1 MKHYLKLPAIAV
13 FVFFIGYSFELLIH
27 ARNLRHD
34 YFDIIAE
41 LFTVFVSFSIFAMTW
56 FSYGRSRDNNSLFL
70 GAAFLIIGTLDLYHT
85 LSYPFMP
92 DFVTRNSEEKAA
104 FFWNAA
110 RFVSA
115 PLFLASAYIRKDTL
129 PGLINAPVLLFA
141 ALVLPFA
148 FLVVG
153 LFYPHYLP
161 LYSPSERIFL
171 VPLTTVII
179 LYSGYLYTK
188 RIRQEERSDI
198 IFLIYGFILAVFSDV
213 VYFTYD
219 FSGHFLKIAAFYFVY
234 LALYRTS
241 VELPYERL
249 ALAEEKLRLSVEEK
263 YQNLFDSA
271 NDAIMTVNLEDRVT
285 SWNKAA
291 EKLFGW
297 KAEEV
302 IGKKLSPLV
311 VPEELKAERE
321 KHVLN
326 VLAGRALVGVETVR
340 HRKDGTRVDVS
351 LTVSPLLDADHNVT
365 GLSSIIRDVTERKR
379 AGEAL
384 RESEEKYRALIE
396 NIQDGIFIIQDEKIQ
411 FANEAF
417 ARIAGC
423 TVEEVIGK
431 NFMEFVAPEDLGMVA
446 ERYHRRQAGEPV
458 PREYEFRILHKDGG
472 RIIVNMNV
480 GLINYRGKVASMGTV
495 RDVTELKKI
504 EELRREG
511 ERLAFASKA
520 KSDFLATMS
529 HELRTPLNAIIGF
542 SELMK
547 EKVAGELNAKQ
558 RRYVENILASSKHL
572 LALINDI
579 LDMSKI
585 ESGKI
590 ELVIETI
597 SVPEIVNET
606 LMFIKEKAAKR
617 SVKIKKEL
625 DTELGF
631 IEADRLRFKQ
641 VLFNLLDN
649 AVKFTKPEGGV
660 VTVTAKREGAMAK
673 FSVSDTGIGI
683 KEENI
688 GRLFKEFEQVSFG
701 ISRKYGGTGL
711 GLAIS
716 KKLVELHGGRIWAE
730 SRFGEGSTFTFVL
743 PIAEK
748 KL

>member
-13 FVFFIGYSFELLIH
+13 LVFFIGYSFELLIH
-27 ARNLRHD
+27 SRNLQHD
-34 YFDIIAE
+34 YFDLMAE

-70 GAAFLIIGTLDLYHT
+70 GATFLIIGTLDLYHT

-92 DFVTRNSEEKAA
+92 DFVTRNSQEKAA

-110 RFVSA
+110 RLVSA

-148 FLVVG
+148 FLVRG
-153 LFYPHYLP
+153 LFYPHHLP
-161 LYSPSERIFL
+161 LYSPSARIFL
-171 VPLTTVII
+171 VPLTAVII
-179 LYSGYLYTK
+179 LYSSYLYTK
-188 RIRQEERSDI
+188 RIGHEERNNI
-198 IFLIYGFILAVFSDV
+198 IFLIYGFILAIFSDV

-219 FSGHFLKIAAFYFVY
+219 FPGHFLKIAAFYFVY

-241 VELPYERL
+241 VELPYEKL
-249 ALAEEKLRLSVEEK
+249 ALAEEKLRFAAEEK
-263 YQNLFDSA
+263 HRNLFDNA
-271 NDAIMTVNLEDRVT
+271 NDAIITLDLEDRVT

-297 KAEEV
+297 KANEV
-302 IGKKLSPLV
+302 MGEKLSNLI
-311 VPEELKAERE
+311 VPEDLREER
-321 KHVLN
+321 VQIVRN
-326 VLAGRALVGVETVR
+326 VLADMEISGIETSR
-340 HRKDGTRVDVS
+340 LRRDGTKVDVS
-351 LTVSPLLDADHNVT
+351 LTISPLLSADKKVT
-365 GLSSIIRDVTERKR
+365 GFSSIIRDITERMH
-379 AGEAL
+379 AEEAVKQ
-384 RESEEKYRALIE
+384 SEEKYRALIE
-396 NIQDGIFIIQDEKIQ
+396 NIQDGIFIIRDEKIQ

-417 ARIAGC
+417 AGMAGC

-431 NFMEFVAPEDLGMVA
+431 NFTEFVAPEDLEMVA

-458 PREYEFRILHKDGG
+458 PREYEFRILHKDGS

-520 KSDFLATMS
+520 KSEFLATMS
-529 HELRTPLNAIIGF
+529 HELRTPLNAIMGF

-547 EKVAGELNAKQ
+547 EKVAGELSAKQ
-558 RRYVENILASSKHL
+558 RRYVDNILASSEHL

-579 LDMSKI
+579 LDMSKV

-597 SVPEIVNET
+597 SVPETVNET
-606 LMFIKEKAAKR
+606 LTLLKETALRRK
-617 SVKIKKEL
+617 VIIKKEL
-625 DTELGF
+625 DPELEF
-631 IEADRLRFKQ
+631 IEADKLRFKQ
-641 VLFNLLDN
+641 VLFNLIDN
-649 AVKFTKPEGGV
+649 AVKFSKPEGGV
-660 VTVTAKREGAMAK
+660 VRVTAKKEGNMAK

-683 KEENI
+683 KEENM

-716 KKLVELHGGRIWAE
+716 KKLVELHGGRIRAE
-730 SRFGEGSTFTFVL
+730 SKFGEGSTFTFVL

>member
-13 FVFFIGYSFELLIH
+13 LIFFIGYSFELLIH
-27 ARNLRHD
+27 ARNLQHD

-110 RFVSA
+110 RLVSA

-129 PGLINAPVLLFA
+129 PGLINAPVLLTA

-148 FLVVG
+148 FLVSG

-161 LYSPSERIFL
+161 LYSPSARIFL
-171 VPLTTVII
+171 VPLTAVII
-179 LYSGYLYTK
+179 LYSSYLYTK
-188 RIRQEERSDI
+188 RSGQEERNNI
-198 IFLIYGFILAVFSDV
+198 IFLIYGFILAVFSDA

-219 FSGHFLKIAAFYFVY
+219 FPGHFLKIAAFYFVY

-241 VELPYERL
+241 VELPYEKL
-249 ALAEEKLRLSVEEK
+249 ALAEEKLRLTVEEK

-271 NDAIMTVNLEDRVT
+271 NDAIITVNLEDRVT

-297 KAEEV
+297 KAGEV

-311 VPEELKAERE
+311 VPGELRAKRE
-321 KHVLN
+321 QHVLN
-326 VLAGRALVGVETVR
+326 VLAGRAFVGVETVR
-340 HRKDGTRVDVS
+340 QRRDGTRVDVS

-396 NIQDGIFIIQDEKIQ
+396 NIQDGIFIIRDEKIQ

-417 ARIAGC
+417 ARTAGC

-431 NFMEFVAPEDLGMVA
+431 NFTEFVAPEDLGMVA
-446 ERYHRRQAGEPV
+446 ERYRRRQAGEPV
-458 PREYEFRILHKDGG
+458 PREYEFRILHKDGS

-520 KSDFLATMS
+520 KSEFLATMS
-529 HELRTPLNAIIGF
+529 HELRTPLNAIMGF

-547 EKVAGELNAKQ
+547 EKAAGELNAKQ
-558 RRYVENILASSKHL
+558 GRYVDNILASSRHL

-579 LDMSKI
+579 LDMSKV

-597 SVPEIVNET
+597 SVPETINET
-606 LMFIKEKAAKR
+606 LTLLKEKAAKR
-617 SVKIKKEL
+617 KVIIKKEL
-625 DTELGF
+625 DPELEYIG
-631 IEADRLRFKQ
+631 ADRLRFKQ

-649 AVKFTKPEGGV
+649 AVKFNKPEGGV
-660 VTVTAKREGAMAK
+660 VTVTAKKEGAMAK

-716 KKLVELHGGRIWAE
+716 KKLVEAHGGKIRAE